1 MSDDPEA
8 KAAVIWMAGEYGQD
22 IPDAPYVLES
32 AVGSYS
38 QVEFH
43 AVLCECSVTKCFVCF
58 YVRVSHVHMCLWLL
72 SAEVHCIVPCCT
84 VLHCTV
90 TYCIVLHSTV
100 LYCTVLYCTVLY

>member
-32 AVGSYS
+32 AAGSYS

-43 AVLCECSVTKCFVCF
+43 AVQCDEVFCFLFMSEYHMSICVCG
-58 YVRVSHVHMCLWLL
+58 Y
-72 SAEVHCIVPCCT
+72 
-84 VLHCTV
+84 
-90 TYCIVLHSTV
+90 
-100 LYCTVLYCTVLY
+100 